1 MVKAVKVQSGDEIKA
16 SDHNDLVDDIAELNS
31 KEIAVADVTG
41 LQSALNAKANSSS
54 LANKADKSVVDA
66 LIARIEVLEGG

>member
-16 SDHNDLVDDIAELNS
+16 SDHNYLVDDIAELNS

-54 LANKADKSVVDA
+54 LANKADKSEVEA
-66 LIARIEVLEGG
+66 LIARIVVLEGG